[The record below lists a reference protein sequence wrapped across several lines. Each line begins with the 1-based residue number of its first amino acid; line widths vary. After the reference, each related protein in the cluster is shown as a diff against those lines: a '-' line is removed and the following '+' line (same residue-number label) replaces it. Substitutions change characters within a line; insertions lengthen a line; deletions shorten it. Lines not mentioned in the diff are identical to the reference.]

1 MCWWL
6 SCICFLCWYP
16 VISFSGF
23 KRNQWSWGPF
33 ATEIFPSPFGTSLGP
48 AIWWDYIWRNRR
60 LNSLHVPWWEG
71 HTLWDTVARS
81 PQSLWTT
88 HLRLLSIKDI
98 SSQYWSGHIS
108 SKWHFVNRER
118 RKKKK
123 LWFLCLQGLA
133 LEVLGFI
140 FSCCFFLFIC
150 LNKFTATRVG
160 CGWSAQTL
168 YAPLASRM
176 LAEMLWACV
185 MLAWQ
190 HFQCHC

>member
-1 MCWWL
+1 MKSYFAVRAVCWHAKRKMCWWL

-123 LWFLCLQGLA
+123 A
-133 LEVLGFI
+133 LIPVSSGSGPRGAWLYFFMLLFFI
-140 FSCCFFLFIC
+140 YLS
-150 LNKFTATRVG
+150 
-160 CGWSAQTL
+160 Q
-168 YAPLASRM
+168 
-176 LAEMLWACV
+176 
-185 MLAWQ
+185 
-190 HFQCHC
+190 